1 MIDFIVNL
9 IGLFASFL
17 DALLPDSPFAGLIET
32 LQLMHTGLG
41 WLNWMCPINQML
53 ALFAAWLTAC
63 IAAVVARILWLKAQG
78 AIGILTGS
86 GKVVL

>member
-32 LQLMHTGLG
+32 MQLMLS
-41 WLNWMCPINQML
+41 
-53 ALFAAWLTAC
+53 A
-63 IAAVVARILWLKAQG
+63 
-78 AIGILTGS
+78 S
-86 GKVVL
+86 GPAGYTELVMNLHQRKEKNF